1 VSGAPAARPG
11 ASRAAR
17 GSAKAARFRE
27 SVIREMT
34 RVARKHGAINLAQGF
49 PDFAAPAELKEA
61 ACRWIHADLNQYATT
76 WGSDRMRAAIGRW
89 MLARRGVAIDADAQ
103 VTVCCGGTE
112 GMIAAM
118 MGVLDPGEEV
128 LVPEPFYENYGP
140 DGILSGAT
148 PRCVPLAAGWR
159 LDVER
164 LRAACTPR
172 TAAVVLNTPHNPTG
186 RVFSDEEVRELCAF
200 VRERDLLLFTDEIYE
215 EILYAGAH
223 RTPLLEE
230 GMAERTIV
238 VSGASKTFG
247 VTGWRIGWVVSP
259 PALTSGIRKVHDFLT
274 VGAPAPLQEAVAEA
288 MDWPEAYFSELRVG
302 YRARRDRLLAGLRA
316 AGFDCETPDG
326 AYYVMVDV
334 GRFQRPGEDDVAF
347 AMRLVRDAGVATV
360 PGSSFWARPADG
372 ARWLRF
378 CYAKK
383 DETLDEAARRLREW
397 SQRAG

>member
-1 VSGAPAARPG
+1 MSGGPAARTG

-49 PDFAAPAELKEA
+49 PDFAAPAELKDA

-89 MLARRGVAIDADAQ
+89 MLRRRGVEIDADAQ

-159 LDVER
+159 LDVGR
-164 LRAACTPR
+164 LRDACTPR
-172 TAAVVLNTPHNPTG
+172 TAAPAARASCGTCRCGTADRPG
-186 RVFSDEEVRELCAF
+186 RGDAYRCWC
-200 VRERDLLLFTDEIYE
+200 RCR
-215 EILYAGAH
+215 AGAG
-223 RTPLLEE
+223 R
-230 GMAERTIV
+230 GRC
-238 VSGASKTFG
+238 ASAC
-247 VTGWRIGWVVSP
+247 S
-259 PALTSGIRKVHDFLT
+259 
-274 VGAPAPLQEAVAEA
+274 APAPAT
-288 MDWPEAYFSELRVG
+288 
-302 YRARRDRLLAGLRA
+302 RASPRSRSRA
-316 AGFDCETPDG
+316 
-326 AYYVMVDV
+326 
-334 GRFQRPGEDDVAF
+334 
-347 AMRLVRDAGVATV
+347 
-360 PGSSFWARPADG
+360 SPAPS
-372 ARWLRF
+372 R
-378 CYAKK
+378 
-383 DETLDEAARRLREW
+383 
-397 SQRAG
+397 